1 MIASLVAFAGG
12 SALTLGAAYFMLR
25 TMSMLKAG
33 VALMGCA
40 LGGALLLFSLHA
52 DVVATMAI
60 MMFGPAMLGMI
71 LFMLMLMEDSGGFMM
86 TSRSDVPSPPAAA
99 SAHDMKGS
107 QAMSSA
113 PRMAHGDHW
122 QMQRGG
128 HSASSPSLV
137 VAEHPGSGEHADKSD
152 STFDDVEPEVE
163 REAAGMLGPISE
175 ISPMTDAMDMAMTN
189 SQMRWAGW
197 LALGFFVAN
206 AIVVVATPW
215 TRDGGASSL
224 LQPFLIG
231 TALLEKYMLVFEGC
245 GFLILLSVIVATMV
259 GRKART

>member
-1 MIASLVAFAGG
+1 VIAPILFFIGA
-12 SALTLGAAYFMLR
+12 SALTLGAAFFMLR

-33 VALMGCA
+33 VGLMGSA
-40 LGGALLLFSLHA
+40 LGAAFLLFTLHA
-52 DVVATMAI
+52 DVVATMTI

-86 TSRSDVPSPPAAA
+86 TAGNDVSSMAAKDSPT
-99 SAHDMKGS
+99 
-107 QAMSSA
+107 
-113 PRMAHGDHW
+113 MAHGDRG
-122 QMQRGG
+122 QMQM
-128 HSASSPSLV
+128 
-137 VAEHPGSGEHADKSD
+137 AEHSGVEHGDNRDVAV
-152 STFDDVEPEVE
+152 DDVEPEVE
-163 REAAGMLGPISE
+163 RQAAGMLGKIGE
-175 ISPMTDAMDMAMTN
+175 IAPMTDGMDMAMTN

-215 TRDGGASSL
+215 TQHIDTPAL

-231 TALLEKYMLVFEGC
+231 TSLLEKYMLVFEGC

-259 GRKART
+259 GRKAHT

>member
-1 MIASLVAFAGG
+1 MIASILFFMGA

-33 VALMGCA
+33 VGLMGSA
-40 LGGALLLFSLHA
+40 LGAAFLLFTLHA
-52 DVVATMAI
+52 DVVATMTI

-86 TSRSDVPSPPAAA
+86 TAGNDASSMPTKDSPT
-99 SAHDMKGS
+99 
-107 QAMSSA
+107 
-113 PRMAHGDHW
+113 MAHGDRG
-122 QMQRGG
+122 QM
-128 HSASSPSLV
+128 SM
-137 VAEHPGSGEHADKSD
+137 AEHSGDGHGDNRDVAV
-152 STFDDVEPEVE
+152 DDVEPEVE
-163 REAAGMLGPISE
+163 RQAAGMLGKIGE
-175 ISPMTDAMDMAMTN
+175 IAPMIDGMDMAMTN

-215 TRDGGASSL
+215 TQHADTLAR

-231 TALLEKYMLVFEGC
+231 TSLLEKYMLVFEGC

-259 GRKART
+259 GRKAHT

>member
-1 MIASLVAFAGG
+1 MIASILLFIGG

-33 VALMGCA
+33 VGLMGSA
-40 LGGALLLFSLHA
+40 LGAAFLLFTLHA
-52 DVVATMAI
+52 DVVATMTI

-86 TSRSDVPSPPAAA
+86 TAGNDVSSTPKKDSPT
-99 SAHDMKGS
+99 
-107 QAMSSA
+107 
-113 PRMAHGDHW
+113 MADGD
-122 QMQRGG
+122 RGQI
-128 HSASSPSLV
+128 PMV
-137 VAEHPGSGEHADKSD
+137 
-152 STFDDVEPEVE
+152 DDVEPEVE
-163 REAAGMLGPISE
+163 RQAAGMLGKIGE
-175 ISPMTDAMDMAMTN
+175 IAPMTDGMDMAMTN

-206 AIVVVATPW
+206 AVVVVATPW
-215 TRDGGASSL
+215 TQHPGAPAL

-231 TALLEKYMLVFEGC
+231 TSLLEKYMLVFEGC

-259 GRKART
+259 GRKAHT

>member
-1 MIASLVAFAGG
+1 MIASILLFIGG

-33 VALMGCA
+33 VGLMGSA
-40 LGGALLLFSLHA
+40 LGAAFLLFTLHA
-52 DVVATMAI
+52 DVVATMTI

-86 TSRSDVPSPPAAA
+86 TAGNDVSSMSTKDSPT
-99 SAHDMKGS
+99 
-107 QAMSSA
+107 
-113 PRMAHGDHW
+113 MAHGD
-122 QMQRGG
+122 RD
-128 HSASSPSLV
+128 
-137 VAEHPGSGEHADKSD
+137 VAV
-152 STFDDVEPEVE
+152 DDVEPEVE
-163 REAAGMLGPISE
+163 RQAAGMLGKIGE
-175 ISPMTDAMDMAMTN
+175 IAPMTDGMDMAMTN

-206 AIVVVATPW
+206 AVVVVATPW
-215 TRDGGASSL
+215 TQHAGTPAL

-231 TALLEKYMLVFEGC
+231 TSLLEKYMLVFEGC

-259 GRKART
+259 GRKAHT